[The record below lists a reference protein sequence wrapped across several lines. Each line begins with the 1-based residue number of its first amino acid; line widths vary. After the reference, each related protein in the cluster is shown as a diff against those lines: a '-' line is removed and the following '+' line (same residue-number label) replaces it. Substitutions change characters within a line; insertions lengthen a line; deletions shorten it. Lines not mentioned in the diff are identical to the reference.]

1 MAAAKRQK
9 KAREVPKTR
18 DWWLVGLA
26 AAGVVLS
33 AYLLATRATHAPTY
47 CPLGSG
53 CDIVQSSRYA
63 AVFGLPVAALGVGYY
78 AALLAL
84 GTRLMEAG
92 RRWTLALP
100 VALAGLAAS
109 VVFTLVQQINIRATC
124 SLCVVSA
131 LLTLGIAVRLIWQR
145 PARAPRLT
153 WGWGT
158 AAAVFSVVLLL
169 GGYAASAPPTAAASY
184 AEGLAKHL
192 AETGAVFYGA
202 YWCPHCADQKDA
214 FGPAVKYL
222 PYVECDPRGA
232 RNQAQLCI
240 DKGIKAFPTWDIAGR
255 RLEGFVPLEELARL
269 SNYPPPPTSP

>member
-1 MAAAKRQK
+1 MAARRQK
-9 KAREVPKTR
+9 KAHEIPKTR
-18 DWWLVGLA
+18 DLWLVGLA

-33 AYLLATRATHAPTY
+33 AYLLATRAAHAPTY

-63 AVFGLPVAALGVGYY
+63 AVFGIPVAVLGVGYY

-84 GTRLMEAG
+84 GARMLDAG
-92 RRWTLALP
+92 RRWGLVLP
-100 VALAGLAAS
+100 IALAGLAAS

-124 SLCVVSA
+124 TLCVASA
-131 LLTLGIAVRLIWQR
+131 LLTLAIAVRVVWRR
-145 PARAPRLT
+145 PLRLPRLA
-153 WGWGT
+153 WAWGT
-158 AAAVFSVVLLL
+158 AAATLSVVLLL

-192 AETGAVFYGA
+192 TEIGAVFYGA

-214 FGPAVKYL
+214 FGAAAKYL

-240 DKGIKAFPTWDIAGR
+240 AKGIKGFPTWDIAGK

-269 SNYPPPPTSP
+269 SNYPPPPASP